1 MSGKDLKKA
10 EELTESDNKF
20 LNMFKGKTDT
30 TQKDIE
36 KAMKKS
42 DDYKQSTDDEIAT
55 AAERVLGKLRQV
67 NSEYLSWFEI
77 VLAMVFAIIGYNLPV
92 WLLFF
97 QKKMRKMEME
107 NEVMQFQ
114 TIILMLMRI
123 ERVNVEMILEWL
135 ERYSNIFREPIAKCV
150 NNYESGPWEALEEM
164 KDDVN
169 YKEFIRLIESMQA
182 AVEKIPIAE
191 AFDELD
197 SERDYYQERRKE
209 SNARLIQKKGM
220 IGKVIGFAP
229 MVGLFVGYLI
239 IPLVFIG
246 LMSMMSS
253 MNDMSS
259 MAAQKG
265 GRNTMENA
273 TKALEMAGSLLI
285 GVLLLGCLLFAYT
298 RMSELKDTEHKV
310 EVSEQAKD
318 FNQDYETYNRNNL
331 YGSDLF
337 SLANQIEDYNKKEA
351 DGKAYGR
358 IEMKVTLKTEI
369 INAKF
374 FTDMTYDGDSLNQ
387 KYNNLAKAIN
397 KINKEYY
404 GKAISYWANYGT
416 GSRLE
421 SQLLQ
426 ELRTN
431 KI

>member
-1 MSGKDLKKA
+1 
-10 EELTESDNKF
+10 
-20 LNMFKGKTDT
+20 
-30 TQKDIE
+30 
-36 KAMKKS
+36 
-42 DDYKQSTDDEIAT
+42 
-55 AAERVLGKLRQV
+55 
-67 NSEYLSWFEI
+67 
-77 VLAMVFAIIGYNLPV
+77 
-92 WLLFF
+92 
-97 QKKMRKMEME
+97 
-107 NEVMQFQ
+107 
-114 TIILMLMRI
+114 
-123 ERVNVEMILEWL
+123 
-135 ERYSNIFREPIAKCV
+135 
-150 NNYESGPWEALEEM
+150 
-164 KDDVN
+164 
-169 YKEFIRLIESMQA
+169 
-182 AVEKIPIAE
+182 
-191 AFDELD
+191 
-197 SERDYYQERRKE
+197 
-209 SNARLIQKKGM
+209 
-220 IGKVIGFAP
+220 
-229 MVGLFVGYLI
+229 
-239 IPLVFIG
+239 
-246 LMSMMSS
+246 
-253 MNDMSS
+253 
-259 MAAQKG
+259 
-265 GRNTMENA
+265 MENA

-337 SLANQIEDYNKKEA
+337 SLANQIEDYNEKEA